1 MKQIIIYKITDEE
14 QKKPTPIYFTLGGL
28 RKYILN
34 ELWDYWD
41 NVEKNCNEYSKK
53 EIEESDEYLFA
64 FLYAWG
70 YKVDRILISDNYPL
84 NLLIN

>member
-14 QKKPTPIYFTLGGL
+14 EKKPAPIYFTLGGL

-34 ELWDYWD
+34 ELWDFYD
-41 NVEKNCNEYSKK
+41 NIEEDCNEYSKK

-70 YKVDRILISDNYPL
+70 YQVDRILLSDNYPID
-84 NLLIN
+84 LLIK